1 MPHAVFSHANGY
13 PSGAYAP
20 LFNALEKRGL
30 PDITPF
36 DHRPLWSESPAPTF
50 LSWQTYAQD
59 LIDSLDGLEHPVD
72 GRSLHGS
79 RCRRAGSSEAP
90 RLFAGL
96 VLIDPVLP
104 RPQSGLWHAS

>member
-20 LFNALEKRGL
+20 LFNALEERGL

-50 LSWQTYAQD
+50 LSWRTYAQD
-59 LIDSLDGLEHPVD
+59 LIDSLDGLEHPLWLV
-72 GRSLHGS
+72 GLMS
-79 RCRRAGSSEAP
+79 RCRHAGFIGGP
-90 RLFAGL
+90 IYLRGLF
-96 VLIDPVLP
+96 
-104 RPQSGLWHAS
+104 